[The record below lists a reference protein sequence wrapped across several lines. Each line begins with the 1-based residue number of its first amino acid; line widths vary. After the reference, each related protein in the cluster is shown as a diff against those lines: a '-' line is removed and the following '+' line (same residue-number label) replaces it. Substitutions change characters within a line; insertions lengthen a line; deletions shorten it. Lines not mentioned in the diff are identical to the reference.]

1 MLLSNLKADQIKE
14 SPDGYTAGSIKYY
27 PTAINGHYFQSNKNP
42 FGNCQ
47 SFLIGWF
54 NYFLMICENSN
65 EFIENLKFVS
75 AKNGNKRILVVD
87 VCEYDFKTIKKFI
100 EESPYDLK
108 TMILSSKPYVSTN
121 GSKMR
126 IVQFNLLKTIQ
137 RPI

>member
-1 MLLSNLKADQIKE
+1 MLLSSLRQNEIKE
-14 SPDGYTAGSIKYY
+14 SPDGYSSGSIKYY
-27 PTAINGHYFQSNKNP
+27 PPNLNGGYFQSIKNP

-54 NYFLMICENSN
+54 NYFLRSCNNSN

-75 AKNGNKRILVVD
+75 ARNNNKRILIVD
-87 VCEYDFKTIKKFI
+87 VCEYDFKTIKKYI
-100 EESPYDLK
+100 EESRYDLK
-108 TMILSSKPYVSTN
+108 TMILSSKPYLSTN

-137 RPI
+137 S